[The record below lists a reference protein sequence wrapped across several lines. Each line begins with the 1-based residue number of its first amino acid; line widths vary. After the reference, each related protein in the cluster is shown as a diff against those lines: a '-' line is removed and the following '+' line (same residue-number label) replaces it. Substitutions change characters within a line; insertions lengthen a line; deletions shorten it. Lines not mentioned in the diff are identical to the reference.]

1 MAEVLVLAEHTD
13 SGEVKKVTLELLTAE
28 SAVEASEL
36 PAVTDTEVA
45 DLEASAG
52 AIVEDP
58 EWKQ

>member
-1 MAEVLVLAEHTD
+1 
-13 SGEVKKVTLELLTAE
+13 
-28 SAVEASEL
+28 L

-58 EWKQ
+58 EWKA